1 MACALAPQRP
11 SLLDLQAPSPHFLSP
26 QPFPY
31 LSVSLILSLPHTHT
45 RAGAFSALPLTLS
58 LALPL
63 SSSLSLSLEQAGFA
77 RGLTTLTTRAAFPLA
92 PPPQAPAPT
101 FHIEPPE
108 EEDFAQDRQNP
119 DGEASA
125 FDKVRAAAE
134 AADQA
139 SSPFLI
145 RGNVLKVLQVLR
157 APTIGGHWNLFC
169 RKALLPFGSHDSPQ
183 AQR

>member
-26 QPFPY
+26 QPSSISLCLAPSLSHTTHMQEQAPFPHC
-31 LSVSLILSLPHTHT
+31 LSLSP
-45 RAGAFSALPLTLS
+45 
-58 LALPL
+58 
-63 SSSLSLSLEQAGFA
+63 SLSLSLEQAGFA

-169 RKALLPFGSHDSPQ
+169 RKALLPFGSHDSPP